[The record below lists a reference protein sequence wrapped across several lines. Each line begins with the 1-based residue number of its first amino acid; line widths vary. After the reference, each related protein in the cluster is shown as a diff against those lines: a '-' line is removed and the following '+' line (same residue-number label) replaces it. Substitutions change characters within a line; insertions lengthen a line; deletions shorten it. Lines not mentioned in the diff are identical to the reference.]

1 MADPSRGRLENRRRA
16 QRDCPY
22 TGHPVVHFDVPTAA
36 GRQIFSIQCCPENE
50 EAIVSPLRGS
60 SSDDL
65 AAARSESGPLIVV
78 FVDRDGKYFTDYD
91 SPRIQEL
98 MLKVLSFLS
107 RYAPLDRFIVS
118 FLSLI

>member
-1 MADPSRGRLENRRRA
+1 LVHQM
-16 QRDCPY
+16 
-22 TGHPVVHFDVPTAA
+22 VHFDFPRADE
-36 GRQIFSIQCCPENE
+36 RQICSIQCCGEGKL
-50 EAIVSPLRGS
+50 IVSPPSGS
-60 SSDDL
+60 SRDRL
-65 AAARSESGPLIVV
+65 AALRSYPGPVIVV